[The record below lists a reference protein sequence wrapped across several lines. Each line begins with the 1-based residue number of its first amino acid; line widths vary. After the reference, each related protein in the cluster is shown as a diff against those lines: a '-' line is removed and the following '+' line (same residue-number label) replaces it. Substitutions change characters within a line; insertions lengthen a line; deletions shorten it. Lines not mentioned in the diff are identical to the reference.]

1 VDRGKKQT
9 IVEAVKKKVA
19 MAEGRRWVWQA
30 DRPGHVPIHQRLQP
44 YWGRPQGNPQG
55 QGQYNPPPPLMNQ
68 LNSTQ
73 KQGQVVH
80 IGGIQMGHQGKGQA
94 AKAKEVH
101 YDQPSPDVMGA
112 IDPRYKSM
120 TCYNCGELGHFVG
133 ICNKPKVCFICVVPG
148 HYMSICPM
156 WKKNQKVASYMGSV
170 ADGLGFYHVDL
181 LECETT
187 RRLNI
192 KNCGVVIV
200 KKGVISMSE
209 LEKELSK
216 IF

>member
-1 VDRGKKQT
+1 
-9 IVEAVKKKVA
+9 
-19 MAEGRRWVWQA
+19 
-30 DRPGHVPIHQRLQP
+30 
-44 YWGRPQGNPQG
+44 
-55 QGQYNPPPPLMNQ
+55 
-68 LNSTQ
+68 
-73 KQGQVVH
+73 
-80 IGGIQMGHQGKGQA
+80 MGHQGKGQA

-101 YDQPSPDVMGA
+101 HDQPSPDVMGA

-120 TCYNCGELGHFVG
+120 TCYNCGEPGHFVG
-133 ICNKPKVCFICVVPG
+133 ICNKPKVCFICAVPG
-148 HYMSICPM
+148 HYMSVCPM
-156 WKKNQKVASYMGSV
+156 WKKNQKVASYMGSAV
-170 ADGLGFYHVDL
+170 DGLRFYHVDL

-200 KKGVISMSE
+200 KKGVLSMSK